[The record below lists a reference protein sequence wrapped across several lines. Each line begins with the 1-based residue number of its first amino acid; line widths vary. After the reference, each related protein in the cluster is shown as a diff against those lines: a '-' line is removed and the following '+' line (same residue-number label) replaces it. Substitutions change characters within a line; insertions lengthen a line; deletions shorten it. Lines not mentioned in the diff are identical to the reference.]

1 MAYTVAITN
10 QKGGVGKTTT
20 AVNLAAAIA
29 IADRR
34 TLLVDADPQGNTTSG
49 VGIAKLELQV
59 SLYDVLVDGHPAQ
72 DVILPVP
79 GLPHLWVLPAT
90 QDLVGAE
97 LQLVERPFRESAL
110 RRVLEPIAGDYDYI
124 IVDCP
129 PSLGLLTLNVLAA
142 VQAVIIPIQCEYYGL
157 EGISQLLN
165 TVRLVQQNINPGLA
179 IGGVLL
185 TMYDS
190 RLNLCRQV
198 AEDATEYFGPKVF
211 GTPIPR
217 NVRLAEAPSFGKPIL
232 LYDVQSVGAKSYL
245 AVGQE
250 LVRRVEGADAP
261 VMAASVAPSS
271 GREVERAGEAYV
283 AGGRAGGAPAPV
295 VQDAEGRTDD
305 DRRAEHRPGEYRID
319 ESQSAETQSG
329 ETRTDESQVGESQ
342 VAQSGVAESQ
352 VAESQSGESQVSE
365 SQIDE
370 SQIAEAPIAESD
382 IADSEANDSPSPQSQ
397 ISPPQIGEPQ
407 VDEPQIAEPQAAERH
422 PEDPWISESQDL
434 ASQDTESQ
442 PPESQLAE
450 PRTGEPEPA
459 EPNANESHAPATRVA
474 ESQAHPT
481 GHEPLDP
488 QPRES
493 DPTTPRESAPRAESP
508 EFDES
513 AQPSKPPS
521 QHLPEV
527 TT

>member
-29 IADRR
+29 IAERR

-59 SLYDVLVDGHPAQ
+59 SLYDVLVEGHPVQ

-79 GLPHLWVLPAT
+79 GLPYLSLLPAT

-110 RRVLEPIAGDYDYI
+110 RRVLEPIERDYDYI

-232 LYDVQSVGAKSYL
+232 LYDMQSVGAKSYL

-250 LVRRVEGADAP
+250 LLRRIEGADAA
-261 VMAASVAPSS
+261 VMPTSAALSAELLASAAPPQSARPRSVEGRATETHVVDGRGADDRSADNRDGGAHADDVHAPES
-271 GREVERAGEAYV
+271 GTVDTKAAESQAGE
-283 AGGRAGGAPAPV
+283 P
-295 VQDAEGRTDD
+295 
-305 DRRAEHRPGEYRID
+305 
-319 ESQSAETQSG
+319 
-329 ETRTDESQVGESQ
+329 
-342 VAQSGVAESQ
+342 Q
-352 VAESQSGESQVSE
+352 VAESRMAESRMA
-365 SQIDE
+365 E
-370 SQIAEAPIAESD
+370 SQIAE
-382 IADSEANDSPSPQSQ
+382 PQVA
-397 ISPPQIGEPQ
+397 EPQ
-407 VDEPQIAEPQAAERH
+407 VAEPQVAEGQATEGQLAEDQAAEGPVDQATERQLAERH
-422 PEDPWISESQDL
+422 PAEHQAAEPQDIASRATKSQAPESQ
-434 ASQDTESQ
+434 TPESQ
-442 PPESQLAE
+442 VAASEAGEPKATEPHFAESRLAESGAPEPQGSDQSIASRPPESE
-450 PRTGEPEPA
+450 
-459 EPNANESHAPATRVA
+459 
-474 ESQAHPT
+474 
-481 GHEPLDP
+481 
-488 QPRES
+488 
-493 DPTTPRESAPRAESP
+493 PTTLSESMPHAQSP
-508 EFDES
+508 DFDEP